1 MGHSNSIYLDTDG
14 PIAIAHRG
22 ASADQPEN
30 TMAAFEA
37 AVALGYR
44 YIETDVHL
52 TRDGVLIAFHDDR
65 LDRVTKDKGKIS
77 QLDWLQIKQAR
88 VSGREP
94 IPQLVDILDTWP
106 KLRINIDP
114 KSDAAV
120 PAVVEIVKQ
129 CKAEHRVCIGSFSG
143 ARLNKIRKSFNGSIC
158 TSMGPLEVLKLRLAS
173 LPLPGIA
180 GLAEKS
186 PAKCAQVP
194 THQWKIRLIDK
205 PFVERA
211 HELGQKV
218 HVWTINDQSE
228 MNRLLD
234 LNVDGIM
241 SDDAVLL
248 KSVFMARNLWQE

>member
-1 MGHSNSIYLDTDG
+1 MGLSNSIYLDTTG

-22 ASADQPEN
+22 ASFEQPEN
-30 TMAAFEA
+30 TMAAFQA
-37 AVALGYR
+37 AVSLGYR

-65 LDRVTKDKGKIS
+65 LDRVTEDKGKIS
-77 QLDWLQIKQAR
+77 QLDWPQIMQAR

-94 IPQLVDILDTWP
+94 IPRLIDILTTWP
-106 KLRINIDP
+106 ELRVNIDP
-114 KSDAAV
+114 KSDMAV
-120 PAVVEIVKQ
+120 QAVVEIVKQ
-129 CKAEHRVCIGSFSG
+129 CKAEDRVCIGSFSG
-143 ARLNKIRKSFNGSIC
+143 ARLSKIRKSFNGTIC

-180 GLAEKS
+180 GLAGNS
-186 PAKCAQVP
+186 LAKCAQVP

-205 PFVERA
+205 LFIDRA
-211 HELGQKV
+211 HDLGQKV

-234 LNVDGIM
+234 LKVDGIM
-241 SDDAVLL
+241 SDDAALL
-248 KSVFMARNLWQE
+248 KAVFVARNLWQE